1 MAKKSDNQ
9 GENKP
14 KKTAKKDSSQP
25 SNSGKFQTG
34 HKKVGGRKAGTKNKV
49 TTDLRKLLQEQLLP
63 HIQTIGE
70 TIKQIK
76 DPTEKSAA
84 IAHWANYLIP
94 KYSNTTINQ
103 DHTRDLGTEEL
114 LKQLESNYEQVDIQI
129 DITKIRV
136 HNNQ

>member
-1 MAKKSDNQ
+1 MAKKSDNK

-14 KKTAKKDSSQP
+14 KKTAKKESSSQ
-25 SNSGKFQTG
+25 SGGGKFQTG

-49 TTDLRKLLQEQLLP
+49 TTDIRKLIIEQITPKLQKLGDDLDAMKPAER
-63 HIQTIGE
+63 
-70 TIKQIK
+70 
-76 DPTEKSAA
+76 AA
-84 IAHWANYLIP
+84 ALAQWANYVIP

-114 LKQLESNYEQVDIQI
+114 LKQLESNYQQADVEI

>member
-1 MAKKSDNQ
+1 MAKKSDNK

-14 KKTAKKDSSQP
+14 KKTAKKESSQ
-25 SNSGKFQTG
+25 SGGGKFQTG

-49 TTDLRKLLQEQLLP
+49 TTDIRKLIIEQITPKLQKL
-63 HIQTIGE
+63 GE
-70 TIKQIK
+70 DLDAMK
-76 DPTEKSAA
+76 PAERAA
-84 IAHWANYLIP
+84 ALAQWANYVIP

-103 DHTRDLGTEEL
+103 DHTRDIGTEEL
-114 LKQLESNYEQVDIQI
+114 LKQLESNYEQGDIQI

>member
-1 MAKKSDNQ
+1 MAKKSDNK

-14 KKTAKKDSSQP
+14 KKTAKKESSQ
-25 SNSGKFQTG
+25 SGGKFQTG

-49 TTDLRKLLQEQLLP
+49 TTDIRKLIIEQITPKLQKL
-63 HIQTIGE
+63 GE
-70 TIKQIK
+70 DLDAMK
-76 DPTEKSAA
+76 PAERAA
-84 IAHWANYLIP
+84 ALAQWANYVIP

-103 DHTRDLGTEEL
+103 DHTRDIGTEEL
-114 LKQLESNYEQVDIQI
+114 LKQLESNYEQGDIQI